1 LAPSAEYDKSSCAAG
16 GGNHCRSEL
25 FTVIT
30 NVSDV
35 TAFYDDFYSSA
46 ASAMSA
52 GGVRYVSDLSAR
64 LCVRAYGRDRRQH
77 SPTGLPRFLVHEIRN
92 TTEIS
97 CFVL

>member
-35 TAFYDDFYSSA
+35 TAFYGDFYS
-46 ASAMSA
+46 SA

-77 SPTGLPRFLVHEIRN
+77 SPTGLPRILVHEIRN
-92 TTEIS
+92 TAEIS